1 MPVTA
6 GKVPSL
12 PQNGYAPAPTHF
24 LTDTQARSTFEQ
36 LVIAIEIGCVPLFK
50 AQRYNWIELGRSVCR
65 VETRENADAPRET
78 AS

>member
-1 MPVTA
+1 MCTDC
-6 GKVPSL
+6 
-12 PQNGYAPAPTHF
+12 APAPTHF

-36 LVIAIEIGCVPLFK
+36 LVIAIEIGCVLLFK
-50 AQRYNWIELGRSVCR
+50 AQRYNWIELGRSVCG